1 MHVITGLANSIAH
14 FFVKNGWGR
23 DEKYEIYRYGCEVI
37 LSALITIILVAVCG
51 LLFQMEGAAF
61 LFYITFLILRR
72 YCGGYHAGTYLK
84 CNMIFTVTMLLV
96 LFGIMQ
102 CEKIPIL
109 VLVITACFSFLVIAT
124 LSPITHK
131 DKPLTESE
139 AQLYRKIA
147 ISISGVLLSL
157 VAFLLRIDRNI
168 ATIITLAML
177 VTASAMLVSVAMG
190 RREKNER

>member
-1 MHVITGLANSIAH
+1 MQIGIEFGQFIIKQRMLRNVTCQQLAKRIGISTAYLSQLERGIRINPDSQLLLKIAH
-14 FFVKNGWGR
+14 VLNLSVEDSNTLF
-23 DEKYEIYRYGCEVI
+23 DLYAEVSGHLPPDI
-37 LSALITIILVAVCG
+37 TDYLIA
-51 LLFQMEGAAF
+51 
-61 LFYITFLILRR
+61 
-72 YCGGYHAGTYLK
+72 K
-84 CNMIFTVTMLLV
+84 
-96 LFGIMQ
+96 
-102 CEKIPIL
+102 
-109 VLVITACFSFLVIAT
+109 